1 LPVSPTV
8 GNAKMT
14 PEYRSDIR
22 EIVWE
27 MSRTTNKILIS
38 GIILVLVILA
48 LLIYYGMIT
57 IPL

>member
-1 LPVSPTV
+1 
-8 GNAKMT
+8 MT

>member
-1 LPVSPTV
+1 
-8 GNAKMT
+8 MT

-48 LLIYYGMIT
+48 LLIYYAMIT
-57 IPL
+57 ILL

>member
-1 LPVSPTV
+1 
-8 GNAKMT
+8 MT

-57 IPL
+57 MPL

>member
-1 LPVSPTV
+1 
-8 GNAKMT
+8 MT

-27 MSRTTNKILIS
+27 MNRTTNKILIS

>member
-8 GNAKMT
+8 GDAKMT
-14 PEYRSDIR
+14 PEDRSEIR
-22 EIVWE
+22 EMVWE

-48 LLIYYGMIT
+48 LLVHYGMIT